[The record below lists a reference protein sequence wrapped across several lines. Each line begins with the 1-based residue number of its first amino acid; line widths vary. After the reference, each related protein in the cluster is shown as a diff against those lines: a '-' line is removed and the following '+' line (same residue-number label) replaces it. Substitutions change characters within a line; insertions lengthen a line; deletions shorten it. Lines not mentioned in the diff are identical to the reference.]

1 MPRRQRLADA
11 AIARLR
17 PEPREY
23 TVWDTRVPGL
33 GVRVRPSGSRT
44 YVHHRTSAAGARK
57 VSLGPATLRGIEE
70 VRRACLASATAEP
83 AGRND
88 APLLR
93 DFVAGAWKRA
103 CYERWKPSTQK
114 TTRSALESQLLPV
127 FGALRLDRITRIM
140 VVRWYETYSRTA
152 PGGANQV
159 LSLLRQILNHAL
171 VCGHVATNPARNLRR
186 NPRPKR
192 TRFLSREEI
201 RSLHR
206 ALDRHATRSVSMR
219 QQADIIRLLLL
230 TGCRKNEIVRLR
242 WREVDGDRLN
252 LIDAKTGPRPVLLN
266 AQARTL
272 IERQTHRADSPWVFP
287 SVRTS
292 ARPQG
297 DGLPL
302 WYTVRREAGIED
314 VRLHD
319 LRHSVATHAVMAG
332 VALPVV
338 ARLLGHRDPSMTL
351 RYAHVGDG
359 EVEAAAERIGLVI
372 ARCMAGTADAETPS
386 AGVGRRQPLP
396 SRPHECEGPGGG
408 AERHGAPWSR
418 S

>member
-1 MPRRQRLADA
+1 MPRRQRLTDA
-11 AIARLR
+11 AIAKLR

-33 GVRVRPSGSRT
+33 GVRVRPSGSCT
-44 YVHHRTSAAGARK
+44 YVHHRTSGAGARK

-83 AGRND
+83 TERGD

-114 TTRSALESQLLPV
+114 TARSALKSQLLPV

-159 LSLLRQILNHAL
+159 LGLLRQILNHAL
-171 VCGHVATNPARNLRR
+171 VCGHVATNPARHLRR
-186 NPRPKR
+186 NPRPPR

-206 ALDRHATRSVSMR
+206 ALDHHATRSVSKR

-242 WREVDGDRLN
+242 WREVDTDRLN

-272 IERQTHRADSPWVFP
+272 IERQTHRPDSPWVFP
-287 SVRTS
+287 SVRTPV
-292 ARPQG
+292 RPQA

-302 WYTVRREAGIED
+302 WYSVRREAGIED

-351 RYAHVGDG
+351 RYAHVGDS
-359 EVEAAAERIGLVI
+359 EVEAAAERVGQTMARLLV
-372 ARCMAGTADAETPS
+372 P
-386 AGVGRRQPLP
+386 
-396 SRPHECEGPGGG
+396 
-408 AERHGAPWSR
+408 
-418 S
+418 

>member
-1 MPRRQRLADA
+1 MPRRQRLTDA
-11 AIARLR
+11 TIARLR

-44 YVHHRTSAAGARK
+44 YVHHRTSGAGVKK

-83 AGRND
+83 TGRND

-114 TTRSALESQLLPV
+114 STRSALESQLLPV
-127 FGALRLDRITRIM
+127 FGALRLDRISRVM
-140 VVRWYETYSRTA
+140 VVRWYETYSRSA

-159 LSLLRQILNHAL
+159 LGLLRQILNHAL
-171 VCGHVATNPARNLRR
+171 VCGHVATNPARHLRR
-186 NPRPKR
+186 NPRPPR

-201 RSLHR
+201 RSIHR
-206 ALDRHATRSVSMR
+206 ALDRHATRSVSKR

-252 LIDAKTGPRPVLLN
+252 LSRRQDRPETGAAQRPGTDSHRTPDASGETAPGCSLRCSTP
-266 AQARTL
+266 
-272 IERQTHRADSPWVFP
+272 
-287 SVRTS
+287 
-292 ARPQG
+292 ARPQN

-351 RYAHVGDG
+351 RYAHVGDA
-359 EVEAAAERIGLVI
+359 EVEAAAERVGLVI
-372 ARCMAGTADAETPS
+372 ARCMAGTADAETPA
-386 AGVGRRQPLP
+386 AGVSRRQPLAG
-396 SRPHECEGPGGG
+396 RPHECEGPGGG
-408 AERHGAPWSR
+408 P
-418 S
+418 